1 MTEAEKAVY
10 DEEDPEIPAD
20 LFSLWAKTE
29 FTDDEEESAG
39 QEQIAEAPAELS
51 ELAGD
56 DPEGVVTAEHVEFAD
71 NASEAET
78 MADADGESSELSEP
92 TLDDDEMAYLTSAN
106 DATAS
111 AEQETIADFGDVG
124 AKS

>member
-39 QEQIAEAPAELS
+39 QEQIAEAPAELN

-92 TLDDDEMAYLTSAN
+92 TLAMTKPPPPSGCPESP
-106 DATAS
+106 
-111 AEQETIADFGDVG
+111 
-124 AKS
+124 